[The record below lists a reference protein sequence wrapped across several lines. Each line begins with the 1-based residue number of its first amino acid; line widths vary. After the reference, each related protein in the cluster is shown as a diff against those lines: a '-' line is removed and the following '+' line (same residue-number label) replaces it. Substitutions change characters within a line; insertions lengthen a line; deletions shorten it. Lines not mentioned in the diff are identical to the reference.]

1 VKLTCIREDLLGPLQ
16 AVMPA
21 IATKA
26 QIPILGNVLLTGGD
40 FLSITA
46 TNLETQI
53 KSRADVQADGG
64 FGVTVPA
71 RKLFDILRLA
81 PEGATVK
88 MESDDNGKFKVK
100 AGPSRYTLAT
110 MPVDNFPAFVA
121 SDTEQSV
128 VLPAESLLR
137 GFKRVAF
144 CMAVNDVRYYLNGIL
159 ISLNQYELRTAASDG
174 HRLALQLIQLPEL
187 NKSGEEGCSL
197 EKILPRDSTTGI
209 IKFLSEAIKATSGQ
223 AVRLSIGVNTASV
236 TLVSDEGDGTQFS
249 TKLIEGKYPHV
260 ERVIPKETSTRFTV
274 PVSALVSSIQR
285 AGVVSDGK
293 NNQIQVDIA
302 QDQLSVLS
310 ANSEGEQASEE
321 MAITLDGEPL
331 TLGFNG
337 AYLLDALNVVEADLA
352 ELKLSEKSGLVLD
365 PNDSGWLSVVMPMR
379 L

>member
-1 VKLTCIREDLLGPLQ
+1 VKLTCTREDLLGPLQ

-26 QIPILGNVLLTGGD
+26 QIPISGNVLLIGDD

-53 KSRADVQADGG
+53 KSRADVQSDSG

-88 MESDDNGKFKVK
+88 IEAAGDKLKVK

-110 MPVDNFPAFVA
+110 MPVENFPAFVT

-128 VLPAESLLR
+128 VLPAETLLR

-144 CMAVNDVRYYLNGIL
+144 CMAVNDVRYYLNGVA
-159 ISLNQYELRTAASDG
+159 LRLTTTHLETVASDG
-174 HRLALQLIQLPEL
+174 HRLAMQKMVLPESQEL
-187 NKSGEEGCSL
+187 AGEL
-197 EKILPRDSTTGI
+197 KILPRDAVMGI
-209 IKFLSEAIKATSGQ
+209 IKFLSEAIKQTSGQ
-223 AVRLSIGVNTASV
+223 AVRLSIGINTASV

-260 ERVIPKETSTRFTV
+260 ERVIPKETTTRFSV

-285 AGVVSDGK
+285 AGVVSEGK
-293 NNQIQVDIA
+293 DNRIQVDIA
-302 QDQLSVLS
+302 DSLLSVLS
-310 ANSEGEQASEE
+310 ANSEGEQAQEE
-321 MAITLDGEPL
+321 VTITLDGEPL

-337 AYLLDALNVVEADLA
+337 AYLMDALNVVEADAA

-365 PNDSGWLSVVMPMR
+365 PSNPGWLSVVMPMS

>member
-1 VKLTCIREDLLGPLQ
+1 MKLTATREDLLGPLQ

-26 QIPILGNVLLTGGD
+26 QIPILGNVLMVGDD

-53 KSRADVQADGG
+53 KSRADVVIDGG
-64 FGVTVPA
+64 FGATVPA
-71 RKLFDILRLA
+71 RKLFDILRLT

-88 MESDDNGKFKVK
+88 IEAAGDKLKVK

-110 MPVDNFPAFVA
+110 MPVENFPAFVT

-128 VLPAESLLR
+128 VLPAETLLR

-144 CMAVNDVRYYLNGIL
+144 CMANGDVRYYLNGLAMRVASFHI
-159 ISLNQYELRTAASDG
+159 ETVASDG
-174 HRLALQLIQLPEL
+174 HRLAMQKMEMPEPAE
-187 NKSGEEGCSL
+187 SAGEL
-197 EKILPRDSTTGI
+197 KILPRDAVMGI
-209 IKFLSEAIKATSGQ
+209 IKFLSEAIKQTSGQ

-260 ERVIPKETSTRFTV
+260 ERVIPKDTTTRFSV
-274 PVSALVSSIQR
+274 PVSELVSSIQR

-302 QDQLSVLS
+302 QGQLSVLS
-310 ANSEGEQASEE
+310 ANAEGEQALEE
-321 MAITLDGEPL
+321 MAISLDGEPL
-331 TLGFNG
+331 SLGFNG
-337 AYLLDALNVVEADLA
+337 AYLMDALNVVEDETA

-365 PNDSGWLSVVMPMR
+365 PSNPGWLAVVMPMR

>member
-1 VKLTCIREDLLGPLQ
+1 VKLTCTREDLLGPLQ

-26 QIPILGNVLLTGGD
+26 QIPILANVLLMSESRLTV
-40 FLSITA
+40 TA

-53 KSRADVQADGG
+53 KSRADIEPDTG
-64 FGVTVPA
+64 FGVGVTVPA

-88 MESDDNGKFKVK
+88 IEAAGDKLKVK

-110 MPVDNFPAFVA
+110 MPVENFPAFVT
-121 SDTEQSV
+121 SDTEQTV
-128 VLPAESLLR
+128 LLPAETLLR

-144 CMAVNDVRYYLNGIL
+144 CMAVNDVRYYLNGVA
-159 ISLNQYELRTAASDG
+159 LRLTTTHLETVASDG
-174 HRLALQLIQLPEL
+174 HRLAMQKMVLPESQEL
-187 NKSGEEGCSL
+187 AGEL
-197 EKILPRDSTTGI
+197 KILPRDAVMGI
-209 IKFLSEAIKATSGQ
+209 IKFLSEAIKQTSGQ

-260 ERVIPKETSTRFTV
+260 ERVIPKETTTNFTV
-274 PVSALVSSIQR
+274 PVSALVASIQR

-337 AYLLDALNVVEADLA
+337 AYLMDALNVVEADSA

>member
-1 VKLTCIREDLLGPLQ
+1 MKLTCTREDLLGPLQ

-26 QIPILGNVLLTGGD
+26 QIPISGNVLLIGDD

-53 KSRADVQADGG
+53 KSRADVQSDSG

-88 MESDDNGKFKVK
+88 IEAAGDKLKVK

-110 MPVDNFPAFVA
+110 MPVENFPAFVT

-128 VLPAESLLR
+128 VLPAETLLR

-144 CMAVNDVRYYLNGIL
+144 CMAVNDVRYYLNGVA
-159 ISLNQYELRTAASDG
+159 LRLTTTHLETVASDG
-174 HRLALQLIQLPEL
+174 HRLAMQKMVLPESQEL
-187 NKSGEEGCSL
+187 AGEL
-197 EKILPRDSTTGI
+197 KILPRDAVMGI
-209 IKFLSEAIKATSGQ
+209 IKFLSEAIKQTSGQ
-223 AVRLSIGVNTASV
+223 AVRLSIGINTASV

-260 ERVIPKETSTRFTV
+260 ERVIPKETTTRFSV

-285 AGVVSDGK
+285 AGVVSEGK
-293 NNQIQVDIA
+293 DNRIQVDIA
-302 QDQLSVLS
+302 DSLLSVLS
-310 ANSEGEQASEE
+310 ANSEGEQAQEE
-321 MAITLDGEPL
+321 VTITLDGEPL

-337 AYLLDALNVVEADLA
+337 AYLMDALNVVEADAA

-365 PNDSGWLSVVMPMR
+365 PSNPGWLSVVMPMS

>member
-1 VKLTCIREDLLGPLQ
+1 MKLTCTREDLLGPLQ

-26 QIPILGNVLLTGGD
+26 QIPILANVLLMSESRLTV
-40 FLSITA
+40 TA

-53 KSRADVQADGG
+53 KSRADIEPDTG
-64 FGVTVPA
+64 FGVGVTVPA

-88 MESDDNGKFKVK
+88 IEAAGDKLKVK

-110 MPVDNFPAFVA
+110 MPVENFPAFVT
-121 SDTEQSV
+121 SDTEQTV
-128 VLPAESLLR
+128 LLPAETLLR

-144 CMAVNDVRYYLNGIL
+144 CMAVNDVRYYLNGVA
-159 ISLNQYELRTAASDG
+159 LRLTTTHLETVASDG
-174 HRLALQLIQLPEL
+174 HRLAMQKMVLPESQEL
-187 NKSGEEGCSL
+187 AGEL
-197 EKILPRDSTTGI
+197 KILPRDAVMGI
-209 IKFLSEAIKATSGQ
+209 IKFLSEAIKQTSGQ

-260 ERVIPKETSTRFTV
+260 ERVIPKETTTNFTV
-274 PVSALVSSIQR
+274 PVSALVASIQR

-337 AYLLDALNVVEADLA
+337 AYLMDALNVVEADSA

>member
-1 VKLTCIREDLLGPLQ
+1 MKLTCTREDLLGPLQ

-21 IATKA
+21 IASKA
-26 QIPILGNVLLTGGD
+26 QIPILGNVLMVGDD

-53 KSRADVQADGG
+53 KSRANIGAETCGS
-64 FGVTVPA
+64 VTIPA
-71 RKLFDILRLA
+71 RKLFDIIRLS
-81 PEGATVK
+81 PEGSKISLSNVDEK
-88 MESDDNGKFKVK
+88 LKIK
-100 AGPSRYTLAT
+100 AGPSRYTLVT
-110 MPVDNFPAFVA
+110 QPVENFPAFQD

-128 VLPAESLLR
+128 VLPAETLLR

-144 CMAVNDVRYYLNGIL
+144 CMANGDVRYYLNGLAMRVASFHI
-159 ISLNQYELRTAASDG
+159 ETVASDG
-174 HRLALQLIQLPEL
+174 HRLAMQKMEMPEPAE
-187 NKSGEEGCSL
+187 SAGEL
-197 EKILPRDSTTGI
+197 KILPRDAVMGI
-209 IKFLSEAIKATSGQ
+209 IKFLSEAIKQTSGQ

-260 ERVIPKETSTRFTV
+260 ERVIPKDTTTRFSV
-274 PVSALVSSIQR
+274 PVSELVSSIQR

-302 QDQLSVLS
+302 QGQLSVLS
-310 ANSEGEQASEE
+310 ANAEGEQASEE

-337 AYLLDALNVVEADLA
+337 AYLLDALNVVEADSA

-365 PNDSGWLSVVMPMR
+365 PSNPGWLSVVMPMR

>member
-1 VKLTCIREDLLGPLQ
+1 MKLTCTREDLLGPLQ

-26 QIPILGNVLLTGGD
+26 QIPISGNVLLIGDD

-53 KSRADVQADGG
+53 KSRADVQSDSG

-88 MESDDNGKFKVK
+88 IEAAGDKLKVK

-110 MPVDNFPAFVA
+110 MPVENFPAFVT

-128 VLPAESLLR
+128 VLPAETLLR

-144 CMAVNDVRYYLNGIL
+144 CMAVNDVRYYLNGVA
-159 ISLNQYELRTAASDG
+159 LRLTTTHLETVASDG
-174 HRLALQLIQLPEL
+174 HRLAMQKMVLPESQEL
-187 NKSGEEGCSL
+187 AGEL
-197 EKILPRDSTTGI
+197 KILPRDAVMGI
-209 IKFLSEAIKATSGQ
+209 IKFLSEAIKQTSGQ

-260 ERVIPKETSTRFTV
+260 ERVIPKETTTNFTV
-274 PVSALVSSIQR
+274 PVSALVASIQR

-337 AYLLDALNVVEADLA
+337 AYLMDALNVVEADAA

>member
-1 VKLTCIREDLLGPLQ
+1 MKLTCTREDLLGPLQ

-21 IATKA
+21 IASKA

-53 KSRADVQADGG
+53 KSRADVQCDSG

-88 MESDDNGKFKVK
+88 MEADGGKLKVK

-110 MPVDNFPAFVA
+110 MPVDNFPAFVT
-121 SDTEQSV
+121 SDTEQTV
-128 VLPAESLLR
+128 LLPAENLLR
-137 GFKRVAF
+137 GFRRVAF
-144 CMAVNDVRYYLNGIL
+144 CMANGDVRYYLNGVA
-159 ISLNQYELRTAASDG
+159 LRLTTTHLETVASDG
-174 HRLALQLIQLPEL
+174 HRLAMQKMVLPEAQDL
-187 NKSGEEGCSL
+187 DGEL
-197 EKILPRDSTTGI
+197 KILPRDAAMGI
-209 IKFLSEAIKATSGQ
+209 IKFLSEAIKQTSGQ
-223 AVRLSIGVNTASV
+223 IVRLSIGVNTASV

-249 TKLIEGKYPHV
+249 TKLIEGKYPQV
-260 ERVIPKETSTRFTV
+260 ERVIPKETSTRLS
-274 PVSALVSSIQR
+274 VSVSELVSSIQR
-285 AGVVSDGK
+285 AGVVSEGK
-293 NNQIQVDIA
+293 DNRIQVDIA

-310 ANSEGEQASEE
+310 ANSEGEQALEE
-321 MAITLDGEPL
+321 MAISLDGEPL

-337 AYLLDALNVVEADLA
+337 TYLMDALNVVEADSA
-352 ELKLSEKSGLVLD
+352 ELKLSDKSGLVLD

>member
-1 VKLTCIREDLLGPLQ
+1 MKLTCTREDLLGPLQ

-26 QIPILGNVLLTGGD
+26 QIPISGNVLLIGDD

-53 KSRADVQADGG
+53 KSRADVQSDSG

-88 MESDDNGKFKVK
+88 IEAAGDKLKVK

-110 MPVDNFPAFVA
+110 MPVENFPAFVT

-128 VLPAESLLR
+128 VLPAETLLR

-144 CMAVNDVRYYLNGIL
+144 CMAVNDVRYYLNGVA
-159 ISLNQYELRTAASDG
+159 LRLTTTHLETVASDG
-174 HRLALQLIQLPEL
+174 HRLAMQKMVLPESQEL
-187 NKSGEEGCSL
+187 AGEL
-197 EKILPRDSTTGI
+197 KILPRDAVMGI
-209 IKFLSEAIKATSGQ
+209 IKFLSEAIKQTSGQ

-260 ERVIPKETSTRFTV
+260 ERVIPKETTTNFTV

-310 ANSEGEQASEE
+310 ANSEGEQALEE

-337 AYLLDALNVVEADLA
+337 AYLMDALNVVEDETA

-365 PNDSGWLSVVMPMR
+365 PNDAGWLSVVMPMR

>member
-1 VKLTCIREDLLGPLQ
+1 MKLTCTREDLLGPLQ

-26 QIPILGNVLLTGGD
+26 QIPILGNVLLFD
-40 FLSITA
+40 DDYLSITA

-53 KSRADVQADGG
+53 RSRTNVSSDTLFA
-64 FGVTVPA
+64 VTVPA

-88 MESDDNGKFKVK
+88 MEADGGKLKVK

-110 MPVDNFPAFVA
+110 MPVENFPAFVT

-128 VLPAESLLR
+128 VLPAETLLR

-144 CMAVNDVRYYLNGIL
+144 CMANGDVRYYLNGLAMRVASFHI
-159 ISLNQYELRTAASDG
+159 ETVASDG
-174 HRLALQLIQLPEL
+174 HRLAMQKEPLPEYQGADGDL
-187 NKSGEEGCSL
+187 
-197 EKILPRDSTTGI
+197 KILPRDAVMGI

-274 PVSALVSSIQR
+274 PVAALVSSIQR

-302 QDQLSVLS
+302 QDKLSVLS
-310 ANSEGEQASEE
+310 ANSEGEQALEE

-337 AYLLDALNVVEADLA
+337 AYLHDALNVVEADMA